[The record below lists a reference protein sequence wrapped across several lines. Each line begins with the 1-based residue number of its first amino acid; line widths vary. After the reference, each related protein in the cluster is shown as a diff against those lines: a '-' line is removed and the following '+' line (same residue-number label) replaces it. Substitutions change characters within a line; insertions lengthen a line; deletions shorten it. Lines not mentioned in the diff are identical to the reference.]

1 MPKKKFIEDVIGDLP
16 PSEKKIVLN
25 ANEFMNYDS
34 EHDEILTKVE
44 KLCEKIPEVTTIAEK
59 IGVEK

>member
-1 MPKKKFIEDVIGDLP
+1 
-16 PSEKKIVLN
+16 
-25 ANEFMNYDS
+25 MNYDS